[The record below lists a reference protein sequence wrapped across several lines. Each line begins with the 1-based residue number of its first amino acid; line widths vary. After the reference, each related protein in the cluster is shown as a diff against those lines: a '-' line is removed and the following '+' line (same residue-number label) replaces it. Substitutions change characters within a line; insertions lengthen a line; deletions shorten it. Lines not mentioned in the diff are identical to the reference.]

1 MTSRHRYIGVGV
13 STRQTGSIM
22 MSDLF
27 PLVSLYRSQSD
38 GRILGRGDMHPSV
51 FLPYHPTQW
60 TDFSVLL
67 PNSMHHGFLDQG
79 YPASW
84 GVNTAPTQPWWKDS
98 GRLLYHSPVN
108 FARCEAGT
116 NRLFV

>member
-1 MTSRHRYIGVGV
+1 
-13 STRQTGSIM
+13 
-22 MSDLF
+22 
-27 PLVSLYRSQSD
+27 
-38 GRILGRGDMHPSV
+38 MHPSV

-116 NRLFV
+116 NLVADCVSPLQISSLLDLWSLSTIGDREAKRDRL